1 MNDRRVNFLLGEI
14 NRSLDTK
21 TREESLVREQEARE
35 RDANAQ
41 RTRSQK
47 SARELAMAAK
57 RGSMDL
63 AAERNENRDKNI
75 AARMIEQKRLMAAT
89 ARPERKNEEL
99 ERKNDARVR
108 QQSMERQY
116 VRQRSR
122 I

>member
-35 RDANAQ
+35 RDANAL